1 MRSFKHKPDN
11 RRQVYL
17 ALASQIEGQ
26 LRDAYAKRH
35 EEDSET
41 QSSIAEKL
49 GVDRSAVHRR
59 LTGRVNM
66 TIETLA
72 DMIWALRHCIKV
84 EIFDPTETR
93 SNGRHVIPLHTG
105 FEKIEGAN
113 VIASSY
119 QNIQS
124 AQSHLPL
131 KGNFWISSAATMH
144 NKSMD
149 VSGNAKQ
156 VPTE

>member
-1 MRSFKHKPDN
+1 MRSFNHKPDN

-35 EEDSET
+35 DEDNET
-41 QSSIAEKL
+41 QSSLAEKL

-72 DMIWALRHCIKV
+72 DMVWALRRCIKV
-84 EIFDPTETR
+84 EIFDPDESGTNERCVKPREYFFKAHSKFESAR
-93 SNGRHVIPLHTG
+93 S
-105 FEKIEGAN
+105 EG
-113 VIASSY
+113 I
-119 QNIQS
+119 
-124 AQSHLPL
+124 L
-131 KGNFWISSAATMH
+131 
-144 NKSMD
+144 
-149 VSGNAKQ
+149 
-156 VPTE
+156 